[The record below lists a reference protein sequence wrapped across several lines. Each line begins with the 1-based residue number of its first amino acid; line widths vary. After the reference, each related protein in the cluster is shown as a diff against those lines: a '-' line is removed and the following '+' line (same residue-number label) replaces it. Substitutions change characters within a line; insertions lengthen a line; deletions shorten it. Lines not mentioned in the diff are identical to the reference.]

1 MYRNKQKKGIST
13 IIAAIFMVGIIIV
26 GLNVMAWSLNLQ
38 NNFGR
43 VLTERNTIET
53 EQKAEKVELRDVKID
68 SDKFNMTL
76 VNTGSLPVKLVSMW
90 LTNTTDTNG
99 WHKNYT
105 LNNLINP
112 GDSLTKFGQDLALTA
127 KNSSSYKINIITE
140 RGSSANF
147 QVLSPKDK
155 AITMS
160 LFAVPRSPL
169 SGQNVTI
176 MFGVTNNLTD
186 GSIVQSVRPKLPLNW
201 TKTEAASGTTNA
213 IATLVEGPTPVVE
226 QGLTLAETVFFKWVY
241 KITGDQGDEIRF
253 NATVVNAKQGNF
265 VTDSVTLSIAQI
277 ATFAEQSLSAA
288 QAGSLAPP
296 GSSFVGNALNL
307 LNGTASGVSPPGEPM
322 HHNEPAKI
330 GKENAA
336 QITLNPTIT
345 STNSRKWYTQPSA
358 GAATIPAGEWR
369 FWLCGY
375 VDDQNKFLRLRT
387 NVSEVT
393 GTGTIVRNIVNNYL
407 LDYGNDSFHQTNV
420 KCKTQKNTG
429 PNPGQQVISN
439 GNRLRMDLYWDS
451 SSTVAWFKLYYNAS
465 SIEGTKESKIEFKG
479 GNVQNP
485 FPGFSFT
492 LDGKDFWVTV
502 VNPGPTHFFITD
514 DTRAVFRNISTN
526 ATYASMVIEA
536 NRTSTV
542 QINEDRDVLLL
553 QPNLAKELHFSTP
566 ATIPTRATG
575 TGNEGT
581 RPPAGTYD
589 LNILLDGYDQG
600 GAKVIKILYFG
611 RVIIS

>member
-1 MYRNKQKKGIST
+1 
-13 IIAAIFMVGIIIV
+13 MVGIIIV

-140 RGSSANF
+140 RGTSANF

-393 GTGTIVRNIVNNYL
+393 GTGTIVRNIVNNAL
-407 LDYGNDSFHQTNV
+407 LDYDNDNFQQNPNNP
-420 KCKTQKNTG
+420 KCKQHDNNG
-429 PNPGQQVISN
+429 PNPGQQVIQD
-439 GNRLRMDLYWDS
+439 GNRLRMNLYWDS
-451 SSTVAWFKLYYNAS
+451 SSTVAWFKLYYNATN
-465 SIEGTKESKIEFKG
+465 IEGNKESQIEFTG

-485 FPGFSFT
+485 FPPFYPT
-492 LDGKDFWVTV
+492 LDGKDFWLTI
-502 VNPGPTHFFITD
+502 VNTGPLHFFVTS
-514 DTRAVFRNISTN
+514 DTRAVFKHFSTN
-526 ATYASMVIEA
+526 DTYGSMLIQVNGTNTKNIDE
-536 NRTSTV
+536 NRDARLMQTNSL
-542 QINEDRDVLLL
+542 EF
-553 QPNLAKELHFSTP
+553 HFSTP
-566 ATIPTRATG
+566 ATIPTRTTAS
-575 TGNEGT
+575 GNEGT
-581 RPPAGTYD
+581 RPPPGIYD
-589 LNILLDGYDQG
+589 LNVLVLGYDQN
-600 GAKVIKILYFG
+600 GAKLIKILYFG
-611 RVIIS
+611 RVTIV